1 MFNIGLPELFVVLV
15 IVLITFG
22 PAKLPAISRA
32 LGKSVRDFK
41 AASDQVKEEVR
52 HTASLTTPIEKEKL

>member
-1 MFNIGLPELFVVLV
+1 MFNIGLPELLVVLV

-22 PAKLPAISRA
+22 PSKLPEISRA

-41 AASDQVKEEVR
+41 AASDQVKEECG
-52 HTASLTTPIEKEKL
+52 TLLP

>member
-1 MFNIGLPELFVVLV
+1 MFNIGLPELLVVLV

-22 PAKLPAISRA
+22 PSRLPDIARA

-41 AASDQVKEEVR
+41 SASDQVKEEVR
-52 HTASLTTPIEKEKL
+52 GAASLNASTQKERL